1 MFPHL
6 LARLTSYIPSPVK
19 YRFKGLKPTCAKLM
33 RWGGSVITIDTAAG
47 TLGWEIDELTSQQFI
62 LGTYEPYMQE
72 AFARF
77 IKPGFTVYD
86 VGAHAGYH
94 SMFCGLLVGSGGRV
108 IAFEPNSKSRESIE
122 RQMALNTHVSARVMP
137 YAISDECRASYLDT
151 TSGSSQGYVSDV
163 GDLAI
168 ELRTIDSL
176 VRDQLLPLP
185 DLIKID
191 VEGHEEQVIRG
202 ALESIERNRPVILCD
217 PNDGE
222 TASMVE
228 RLVAP
233 LGYRLTATRPIT
245 LEP

>member
-6 LARLTSYIPSPVK
+6 LATLASFLPSPVK
-19 YRFKGLKPTCAKLM
+19 YRFNGLKPAYARLM
-33 RWGGSVITIDTAAG
+33 RWGRSAVTINTPG
-47 TLGWEIDELTSQQFI
+47 GPLKWEIDELTSQRFI

-72 AFARF
+72 AFSRF
-77 IKPGFTVYD
+77 IRPGFTVYD

-94 SMFCGLLVGSGGRV
+94 SMLCGLLVGSGGQV
-108 IAFEPNSKSRESIE
+108 ISFEPNSTNRESIE
-122 RQMALNTHVSARVMP
+122 RQIALNRHVNARVMP
-137 YAISDECRASYLDT
+137 YALSDACQTSYLDT
-151 TSGSSQGYVSDV
+151 TAGGSQGFVSNY

-217 PNDGE
+217 PNDSE
-222 TASMVE
+222 TAFTVE
-228 RLVAP
+228 SLVAP
-233 LGYRLTATRPIT
+233 LGYKLTATLPIT